1 MSAPAAAARP
11 VQSTILSQFPSMTP
25 TEVLSWA
32 RAMRSREVGTVGT
45 AGTGGTVLVVMP
57 SGYRVLVE
65 VTLRGFGGP
74 APGRRDGARAPE
86 KVRGL
91 TARGDGEA
99 SGWETPSHGGTMRS
113 RAGLFS
119 VQQRLARGSGEI
131 FGKDLQSF
139 PVITRGD

>member
-1 MSAPAAAARP
+1 
-11 VQSTILSQFPSMTP
+11 
-25 TEVLSWA
+25 
-32 RAMRSREVGTVGT
+32 MRSREDGPEGTG
-45 AGTGGTVLVVMP
+45 GTGGTVLVVMP

-65 VTLRGFGGP
+65 VTLRGVPAGP
-74 APGRRDGARAPE
+74 APRPAADPE

-139 PVITRGD
+139 PVSTRRDRFSPWIVR